1 MERRALSLL
10 ALVAFG
16 LAFLSP
22 QLFGE
27 DKDSP
32 KDNPSEGKEKKERKE
47 KPPRAG
53 KKEEKLDPAM
63 EAMLKAGAPNENH
76 KALEPL
82 AGEWTTAVKFWM
94 APGAP
99 PQESAGT
106 CKRKWILDGRF
117 LEELVTGKFFGMP
130 YHGRGLSGYDNL
142 KKQYNSVYVDSMSTG
157 IFTMLG
163 TLDKSGKTFTYTGE
177 YDDPMTGKPKKT
189 RWVIRIESND
199 KHTIEF
205 YEPAPP
211 APGGAQG
218 GEAGKEFKTMEIVF
232 TRK

>member
-16 LAFLSP
+16 LAIPSP

-63 EAMLKAGAPNENH
+63 EAMLKAGAPTENH

-82 AGEWTTAVKFWM
+82 DGEWSTEVKVWM
-94 APGAP
+94 APDAP
-99 PQESAGT
+99 PQESTGT
-106 CKRKWILDGRF
+106 CKRKWILEGRF
-117 LEELVTGKFFGMP
+117 LEETVTGKFLGRA
-130 YHGRGLSGYDNL
+130 YHGRGLLGYDNL
-142 KKQYNSVYVDSMSTG
+142 KKQYTTVYVDSMSTG
-157 IFTMLG
+157 IVTMLG
-163 TLDKSGKTFTYTGE
+163 TLDKAGKTFTYTGE
-177 YDDPMTGKPKKT
+177 YDDPLTGKPKKA
-189 RWVIRIESND
+189 RWIVRIESND

-205 YEPAPP
+205 YEPALP
-211 APGGAQG
+211 APGAPPG
-218 GEAGKEFKTMEIVF
+218 GEPGKEFKTMVVVF